1 MKKKRVTYPMFL
13 SKEERLHQY
22 YVFPTK
28 VLCQIENCEKFEI
41 FFCFCCC
48 LEDLKQI
55 NDAISNLLILKNF
68 KNLSDYSKN

>member
-1 MKKKRVTYPMFL
+1 MFL

-48 LEDLKQI
+48 LEDLKQLTMQSLI
-55 NDAISNLLILKNF
+55 YSYWKILKI
-68 KNLSDYSKN
+68 